1 MNVETLDRAVGL
13 AARTGCVFVATADV
27 DGLPHLASAASIS
40 HVAAGQVAVT
50 EWFCP
55 GTMAN
60 VRDNRR
66 VALVVWDAAEDVGY
80 QLLGR
85 VTKVEELAARR
96 GRGEGHPFQPRAPQR
111 RGGMTRP
118 KGRRDE
124 RGPVSA
130 PHRAAPTMTQ
140 GKGKRR

>member
-85 VTKVEELAARR
+85 VTKVEELAVLDGYDPAVEPATPPPQVERR
-96 GRGEGHPFQPRAPQR
+96 LVVGVEKVILFSH
-111 RGGMTRP
+111 
-118 KGRRDE
+118 
-124 RGPVSA
+124 A
-130 PHRAAPTMTQ
+130 PHSDVEE
-140 GKGKRR
+140 